1 MTKELYDFACLVYWM
16 RQAEMEYQK
25 LRYSPNFNKRGEA
38 GEQMRDLQ
46 RRVDAEI
53 KEICQIY
60 EEEYL

>member
-16 RQAEMEYQK
+16 RQAEIEFNK
-25 LRYSPNFNKRGEA
+25 LKYSPNTEKRGEA